1 MADSC
6 TLTWTPRLSII
17 STLDGSGDNGS
28 FSSNDIHPGSSGF
41 PELDILISEA
51 TVGQEVDAIYS
62 DVIEMTKS
70 STVTIDL
77 DTDEDNFGRVLVID
91 KVKAVIIAISSPDGV
106 KKVRLSRNS
115 DADNLAIGGP
125 TNTAYIDTFT
135 HLVFIDPWN
144 GFAGDKITLIE
155 PGVGAV
161 TVGYAI
167 VAAQT

>member
-6 TLTWTPRLSII
+6 TLSWTPRLSIV
-17 STLDGSGDNGS
+17 SALDGAGSNGS
-28 FSSNDIHPGSSGF
+28 FSNNDVRLGQNEF
-41 PELDILISEA
+41 PTLDILISEA

-62 DVIEMTKS
+62 DVVAMAKS
-70 STVTIDL
+70 
-77 DTDEDNFGRVLVID
+77 DTLTLNLASDEDNFGRVLSIN
-91 KVKAVIIAISSPDGV
+91 KVKAVVVAISSPDGV
-106 KKVRLSRNS
+106 KKIRLSRNS
-115 DADNLAIGGP
+115 DASNLVIGGP

-144 GFAGDKITLIE
+144 GFAGTKLTLIE

-167 VAAQT
+167 CAVQT